1 MVFYRSLKILLLVA
15 VTLLLFLG
23 DITSTFSFKRESDRN
38 IRPSAAR
45 SFVYNITDSLF
56 SSAGTRAI
64 DSIFNEYFTKNNI
77 KGASIA
83 VTKKGKLVY
92 AQGFGF
98 SNCLDSAQTEPWN
111 LFRIASVSKLITA
124 AAIMKL
130 CESGQLDL
138 EDKVF
143 GPSGWLNDP
152 EYLQYPDKRIERITV
167 RQLLTHTSGWNH
179 KRFDPAFAPL
189 VVTGNFKKRKAAG
202 IEDLIR
208 YTIGHRLDF
217 EPGSTYS
224 YSNTGYC
231 MLGEIIE
238 KASGMPYEEYVQFSL
253 LHPLGIYEMHIGK
266 SFPED
271 MPDEEVMYYIN
282 GRPDLSPA
290 HDGSGLRVP
299 IQYGGN
305 NIELLGPAGGWIAS
319 ASELIK
325 LIVAMDGFS
334 SHPDILS
341 RQSVKAMT
349 RQEGKSNTLLGWR
362 GTDGRGTWWRTGT
375 MAGTS
380 ALVMRFNN
388 ETNWVILL
396 NTTSTDRK
404 SRTHNELSRAIY
416 QCMALVKEW
425 PSVDLFSI

>member
-1 MVFYRSLKILLLVA
+1 MVYYRPLKIILLVA
-15 VTLLLFLG
+15 VTLFLFLG

-38 IRPSAAR
+38 IRPSSAR
-45 SFVYNITDSLF
+45 SFVHHLTDSL
-56 SSAGTRAI
+56 SPCPGTRAI
-64 DSIFNEYFTKNNI
+64 DSIFSGYFTKKNI
-77 KGASIA
+77 RGASIA
-83 VTKKGKLVY
+83 VTKKGRLVY
-92 AQGFGF
+92 ARGFGF
-98 SNCLDSAQTEPWN
+98 SNCLDSTRMEPWN

-124 AAIMKL
+124 AAVMKL
-130 CESGQLDL
+130 CEGGQLDL
-138 EDKVF
+138 EDRVF

-152 EYLQYPDKRIERITV
+152 EYLRYTDKRVERITV
-167 RQLLTHTSGWNH
+167 RHLLTHTSGWNH
-179 KRFDPAFAPL
+179 RRFDPAFAPL
-189 VVTGNFKKRKAAG
+189 VISGKFRKKEAPG
-202 IEDLIR
+202 IEELIR
-208 YTIGHRLDF
+208 YTLDQKLDF

-231 MLGEIIE
+231 ILGKIIE
-238 KASGMPYEEYVQFSL
+238 KASGMPYEDYVQFSL

-282 GRPDLSPA
+282 GKPGLYPA
-290 HDGSGLRVP
+290 HDGSGTRVP

-305 NIELLGPAGGWIAS
+305 DIELLGPAGGWIAS
-319 ASELIK
+319 SPELIK

-341 RQSVKAMT
+341 RQSINAMT
-349 RQEGKSNTLLGWR
+349 RNEGKINTLLGWR

-388 ETNWVILL
+388 ETDWVILL
-396 NTTSTDRK
+396 NTTSDDRK
-404 SRTHNELSRAIY
+404 SRTSNELSQAIY

-425 PSVDLFSI
+425 PQNDLFSN